1 VKHAGD
7 GFFVAFADA
16 DAAMACAAAIQEAL
30 ADHRGAQGFAPS
42 VRIGLHRGEATERD
56 GDYYGGVVNRAA
68 RIADSGDAGEVVVS
82 REVLAEC
89 VVDHE
94 VLQWR
99 TLKLKGIIDPVEV
112 ALVVGVGE

>member
-1 VKHAGD
+1 
-7 GFFVAFADA
+7 
-16 DAAMACAAAIQEAL
+16 
-30 ADHRGAQGFAPS
+30 
-42 VRIGLHRGEATERD
+42 
-56 GDYYGGVVNRAA
+56 
-68 RIADSGDAGEVVVS
+68 VVVS

-99 TLKLKGIIDPVEV
+99 TLQLKGIIDPVEV